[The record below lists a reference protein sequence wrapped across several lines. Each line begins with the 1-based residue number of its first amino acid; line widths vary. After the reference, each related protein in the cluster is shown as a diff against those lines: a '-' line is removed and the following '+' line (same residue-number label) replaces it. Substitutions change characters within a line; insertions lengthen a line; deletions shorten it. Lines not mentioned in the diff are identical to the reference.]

1 MKESPTLTHVPGAT
15 SAGQINPQCHLASSS
30 IRPYTVHSPLS
41 LHPGPG
47 ATFCPVIFPGDFK
60 SNYILKGQS
69 SRRFEGRAGMCLVA
83 EGREPCLLENTTCR
97 EVMPSTAL
105 T

>member
-1 MKESPTLTHVPGAT
+1 MKENPTLTHVPVAT
-15 SAGQINPQCHLASSS
+15 SAGQINPQCHPASSS

-47 ATFCPVIFPGDFK
+47 ATFCPDIFPGDFK

-69 SRRFEGRAGMCLVA
+69 SWKFEG
-83 EGREPCLLENTTCR
+83 
-97 EVMPSTAL
+97 
-105 T
+105 